1 MLFFSSA
8 NLPSPAEEFKFWLY
22 SSHCQS
28 YHWIQNS
35 NVLSEMR
42 TTPSPTASFIVTRG
56 EPLRAIPPP
65 VTLPNIKV
73 RSSLTLLCSFKR
85 RHFTVHFW
93 QPTPVLLLGKFHRQ
107 RRLVGYSAWGCKE
120 SDTTEQL
127 HFLSFFLSLWKG
139 VRISV
144 MKKVIAN
151 TDI

>member
-1 MLFFSSA
+1 
-8 NLPSPAEEFKFWLY
+8 
-22 SSHCQS
+22 
-28 YHWIQNS
+28 
-35 NVLSEMR
+35 MR
-42 TTPSPTASFIVTRG
+42 MTPSPIASFIVTRG

-93 QPTPVLLLGKFHRQ
+93 QPTPVLLLGKFHGQ
-107 RRLVGYSAWGCKE
+107 RSLVGYSPWGCKE

-127 HFLSFFLSLWKG
+127 HFLSFLSLWKG